1 MTSKRDITSLNQ
13 DAILSQIVRPI
24 MFARMDFSSG
34 VRRLH
39 TEIGPRTATHPI
51 FGAEEYIGIG
61 DFGGMT
67 SDIKE
72 SISTAPESVSIA
84 ISGVSSVF
92 VDIALEDDYY
102 RRDIELMFGFDDE
115 DGVLLDDPVIVYSG
129 FMDTAAISVG
139 KGTAELTLTCES
151 RATNLASASDLRFSD
166 EDLQAA
172 VNGDLAGEYIFRM
185 SDLVLNWGGDTV
197 TQLSG
202 SAWSAG
208 NLKTGGQSGAF
219 F

>member
-1 MTSKRDITSLNQ
+1 MTSKRDITTLNQ
-13 DAILSQIVRPI
+13 NAILAQDVRPI
-24 MFARMDFSSG
+24 MFARMAFSSG

-39 TEIGPRTATHPI
+39 TEIGSRTATHPI
-51 FGAEEYIGIG
+51 FGAESYIGIG

-72 SISTAPESVSIA
+72 SISVAPDSISIA

-92 VDIALEDDYY
+92 VDIALDDDYY

-129 FMDTAAISVG
+129 FMDKAGISVG
-139 KGTAELTLTCES
+139 AGKAEITLTCES
-151 RATNLASASDLRFSD
+151 RATNLQTASDLRFSD

-172 VNGDLAGEYIFRM
+172 VTGDKAGEYIYRM
-185 SDLVLNWGGDTV
+185 SDLVINWGGDSI
-197 TQLSG
+197 TQLTSTSGWSTGSG
-202 SAWSAG
+202 SY
-208 NLKTGGQSGAF
+208 GGSSKF
-219 F
+219 R